1 MIRVMFENFLLFL
14 LPTVIYLAVRYVQRA
29 RSLDEAVA
37 KGGQTVRDDIN
48 NAPFLWL
55 FLAGAVLVLATL
67 IAFGS
72 SSESGKP
79 GQTYYPPTI
88 KDGQKIPGHFK

>member
-1 MIRVMFENFLLFL
+1 MIRVMVENFLLFL
-14 LPTVIYLAVRYVQRA
+14 LPTVLYLAFRYVQRA
-29 RSLDEAVA
+29 RSRDEAVA
-37 KGGQTVRDDIN
+37 SGGTTVRDDIN

-55 FLAGAVLVLATL
+55 FLAGALLVLATL

-72 SSESGKP
+72 ASDSGKP

-88 KDGQKIPGHFK
+88 KDGKKIPGHFK